1 MSNTKLKKTLM
12 KLSSIS
18 MSARDNKSKQFI
30 SLAHHLNVELL
41 KDCYFNLDRNKAV
54 GIDKVSWQEYKKDL
68 DSNLNNLVNRLKR
81 KKFKP
86 QPARRVYIP
95 KGNGE
100 LRPLGISTIENKIVE
115 SGMTKI
121 LQSIYESDFLNCSYG
136 FRPKRNTHQALNEID
151 TIIMTQPVNHIVEAD
166 IKGFFDNVAHD
177 MLMEFIKIRVKDT
190 SLLFLIEKFLTA
202 GYVDNNLLVKT
213 DKGTPQGSILSPL
226 LANIFL
232 HYVLDSWF
240 EQSVKTHTKGFCEL
254 VRYADDFVCLVQ
266 YKDDAL
272 KIRRALGNRFN
283 KYDLTLHPDK
293 TRVFSFGK
301 VERGNSK
308 NQNRKANTFDF
319 LGFTHFCDKT
329 RNGYFKVGRKTAMKK
344 FRAKI
349 KELNIWLKQI
359 RNLLPT
365 KEWWQTLKAKL
376 RGHFEYYGVSGNYP
390 SIKRYYSLALKL
402 VHKWL
407 NRRSQKRSM
416 NWSKLYNYL
425 TLYPLP
431 KPKIKHNFYTLP
443 RKVVRYIEEPYEG
456 NLQVRFCEG
465 HYATPKY

>member
-1 MSNTKLKKTLM
+1 MNKTLQ

-41 KDCYFNLDRNKAV
+41 KDCYFNLARNKAV
-54 GIDKVSWQEYKKDL
+54 GIDKMSWQEYNRDL
-68 DSNLNNLVNRLKR
+68 DKNLINLVEKLKK
-81 KKFKP
+81 KKFKAL
-86 QPARRVYIP
+86 PAKRVYIP

-115 SGMTKI
+115 SGIARI
-121 LQSIYESDFLNCSYG
+121 LQSIYEQDFLNCSYG

-166 IKGFFDNVAHD
+166 IKGFFDNVNHN
-177 MLMEFIKIRVKDT
+177 MLMEFIKRRVKDT
-190 SLLFLIEKFLTA
+190 SLLLLIEKFLKA
-202 GYVDNNLLVKT
+202 GYVDNDLLIKT

-232 HYVLDSWF
+232 HYVLDTWF
-240 EQSVKTHTKGFCEL
+240 EQSVKTHTQGFCEL
-254 VRYADDFVCLVQ
+254 VRYADDYVCLVQ

-272 KIRRALGNRFN
+272 KIKRALENRFN
-283 KYDLTLHPDK
+283 KYELTLHPDK
-293 TRVFSFGK
+293 TRVFSFGRF
-301 VERGNSK
+301 ERGNAQT
-308 NQNRKANTFDF
+308 QNRKANTFDF

-349 KELNIWLKQI
+349 KDLNIWLKQI

-376 RGHFEYYGVSGNYP
+376 RGHFEYYGVSGNFP
-390 SIKRYYSLALKL
+390 SIKRYYSLALRL

-407 NRRSQKRSM
+407 NRRSQKKSM
-416 NWSKLYNYL
+416 SWSKLYNYL

-431 KPKIKHNFYTLP
+431 KPKIKHNFYTLSH
-443 RKVVRYIEEPYEG
+443 KVVSCIEEPYEG